1 MYFSM
6 FLMVL
11 GFSVLPK
18 LLKFLPHLTLE
29 TLAFFSAASI
39 GLEFGNKI
47 SKFLF
52 ERKVEEFD
60 ISSRRILKD
69 KNIWKKL
76 LIIYSIL
83 LLSAFVEKFFV
94 ELF

>member
-1 MYFSM
+1 
-6 FLMVL
+6 MVL

-29 TLAFFSAASI
+29 TLAFSFAASI
-39 GLEFGNKI
+39 GLESGNKI

-52 ERKVEEFD
+52 ERKVKEFD